1 MPFHFAWV
9 DANTPFDPGLLRE
22 DEVVLTF
29 DLAHLEGQIPTLSV
43 EIKNP
48 RIGLLAPG
56 RKQWVWF
63 SWVSQV
69 GEIVP
74 LFNGRLSALPS
85 NLFNETVTLQFLAR
99 PPDYLAQKQAV
110 ADALK
115 VSPYYDQIWI
125 DKTKINDPDTIL
137 ESYTRAWHI
146 DRVTLN
152 VTTSDIVM
160 GEDGTEEFK
169 PEDSFYDSVSLRF
182 GQSPQTQVIFT
193 GSVTW
198 TQAGGGTIK
207 MPELKVTAYN
217 GDAWLSGWPKQGSS
231 LNGGWSIAEAHI
243 DDLYNIGN
251 AATYNLTGSYTNQ
264 ESKHRTGDT
273 LSVSINE
280 TVYNGVDTYGN
291 LVWSA
296 GSIVPGSSTTGGA
309 SSASE
314 EYHYLGL
321 LAYFLK
327 ANLTLQYGMSRGRTE
342 IASFTMNSALQD
354 IVTTP
359 VDEAAAPIALTM
371 NGVDVG
377 LPLPSGEIALT
388 DPGRSA
394 FFPTDRGIQ
403 SLQYPL
409 LVARAHLL
417 QSARAVKIGF
427 DCTLDRAV
435 NLSCRKNALIHD
447 ARLPGGQALGKITEY
462 HIKAD
467 GGSGQLIGTVQ
478 IESVV
483 GKGGA
488 ITINEGSPVYADN
501 GYVAVGYQFYKDATI
516 SLPTTDVAFSVP
528 VSGVTDDGLVLP
540 LTYDQVVVK
549 YEVHKGSPSP
559 DLPGMPVATPASSPP
574 ANSVPASAQTAAD
587 HHNQL
592 EQQAQAMFEEFVAL
606 NQTWLEMELKS
617 VAGTDYAA
625 EYDIS
630 VGTLIVP
637 TMINLEAPSAE
648 S

>member
-1 MPFHFAWV
+1 VPFHFAWV
-9 DANTPFDPGLLRE
+9 DANTPFDPSLLRE
-22 DEVVLTF
+22 DEVVLTL
-29 DLAHLEGQIPTLSV
+29 DLAHLEGQMPTLSI

-56 RKQWVWF
+56 RKQWVWV

-69 GEIVP
+69 GEIIP

-99 PPDYLAQKQAV
+99 PTDYLAQKQAI
-110 ADALK
+110 AETLK

-125 DKTKINDPDTIL
+125 DKTKIDDPDTIL

-146 DRVTLN
+146 DRVTLA
-152 VTTSDIVM
+152 VTTSDMVF
-160 GEDGTEEFK
+160 GEDGTEEFM
-169 PEDSFYDSVSLRF
+169 PEDSFYDSVSLSF
-182 GQSPQTQVIFT
+182 GQSPQTRLVFT

-198 TQAGGGTIK
+198 TQGGGGTIK
-207 MPELKVTAYN
+207 MPELKPTVYN
-217 GDAWLSGWPKQGSS
+217 GDAWISGWPKQGAS
-231 LNGGWSIAEAHI
+231 LNGGWSVAESSLE
-243 DDLYNIGN
+243 DLFNTAN
-251 AATYNLTGSYTNQ
+251 AATYDLTGSYSNN
-264 ESKHRTGDT
+264 ESKHVTGDT
-273 LSVSINE
+273 LSVSVNE
-280 TVYNGVDTYGN
+280 TYYNGGKVGN
-291 LVWSA
+291 LVYSI
-296 GSIVPGSSTTGGA
+296 GSNVPGNPGSGTA
-309 SSASE
+309 SSVSRE
-314 EYHYLGL
+314 DHYLGL
-321 LAYFLK
+321 LAYFFK

-342 IASFTMNSALQD
+342 IATFTMNSALQD

-359 VDEAAAPIALTM
+359 VDEAAAPIVLTM

-377 LPLPSGEIALT
+377 LPLPSGEIPLT

-403 SLQYPL
+403 ALQYPL

-417 QSARAVKIGF
+417 QSARAVKVGF
-427 DCTLDRAV
+427 ECTLDRAV
-435 NLSCRKNALIHD
+435 NLSCRKNAMIHD

-462 HIKAD
+462 HIK
-467 GGSGQLIGTVQ
+467 GNGTTGQLIGTVQ
-478 IESVV
+478 IESVIGESGTV
-483 GKGGA
+483 
-488 ITINEGSPVYADN
+488 TINEGTPVYVND
-501 GYVAVGYQFYKDATI
+501 GYVAVGYQFYADATI
-516 SLPTTDVAFSVP
+516 NLPTNDITFSVP

-540 LTYDQVVVK
+540 LSYGQVVVK
-549 YEVHKGSPSP
+549 YQVQQGKPSP
-559 DLPGMPVATPASSPP
+559 NLPGMPATRASSPP
-574 ANSVPASAQTAAD
+574 INSVAAGGAQTAAD
-587 HHNQL
+587 HNDKL
-592 EQQAQAMFEEFVAL
+592 MQQAQTLFDEFVAA
-606 NQTWLEMELKS
+606 NQTWLEIELKS